1 MSVLIRGMEMPK
13 SCHAC
18 CFFGQADIWESDFD
32 GYTKSF
38 CKRTGSQ
45 TYDYVDKFLPNCPLV
60 PVPKH
65 GRLGDL
71 NALAQQIEHERFHH
85 THTDSLAA
93 RHHVAEYGHFLKA
106 IIDAPT
112 IIPAS
117 EEGET

>member
-1 MSVLIRGMEMPK
+1 MSVLITGMEMPK
-13 SCHAC
+13 VPTRVII
-18 CFFGQADIWESDFD
+18 FADGRVEDEDDSA
-32 GYTKSF
+32 YKYSA
-38 CKRTGSQ
+38 
-45 TYDYVDKFLPNCPLV
+45 VHV
-60 PVPKH
+60 PPH

-117 EEGET
+117 EEGE

>member
-1 MSVLIRGMEMPK
+1 MSVLITGVDMP
-13 SCHAC
+13 S
-18 CFFGQADIWESDFD
+18 FGEGNELIV
-32 GYTKSF
+32 
-38 CKRTGSQ
+38 R
-45 TYDYVDKFLPNCPLV
+45 VLPNGAVLDEHRISLNAKAV
-60 PVPKH
+60 PVPPH

-117 EEGET
+117 EEGE